1 MTTSGGAG
9 FGGSGGDGGDG
20 SSAGGFSYGDAQ
32 LSSLIGGSGAGG
44 TLNKGG
50 GAGGSAI
57 GLVASETLE
66 VTDNATIRARGGK
79 GTGSG
84 SQLTSGGGSGG
95 AILLR
100 GEYVIINGT
109 LDVSGGNG
117 GNASGGQL
125 GGGGGSGGRI
135 AIYYHRSLD
144 TTNST
149 LTVSGG
155 QPIGAFSSAMPG
167 DDGTIYTG
175 LDNDGLAAQWLNNE
189 TSIADPTT
197 IDWSTDY
204 DNDGLSARLEY
215 SLGGSTTSADTALL
229 PNLSTDTS
237 GAMQYRYSQKQS
249 GIDPADYIINTTTTL
264 DPDDWTLLVPQKV
277 EIIPHPTLS
286 GYNQVTVTL
295 PSGEL
300 RRFIQLR
307 IRQ

>member
-1 MTTSGGAG
+1 MK
-9 FGGSGGDGGDG
+9 F
-20 SSAGGFSYGDAQ
+20 
-32 LSSLIGGSGAGG
+32 
-44 TLNKGG
+44 
-50 GAGGSAI
+50 
-57 GLVASETLE
+57 
-66 VTDNATIRARGGK
+66 
-79 GTGSG
+79 
-84 SQLTSGGGSGG
+84 
-95 AILLR
+95 LL
-100 GEYVIINGT
+100 GI

-155 QPIGAFSSAMPG
+155 QPIGTSSSAQPG
-167 DDGTIYTG
+167 ADGTIYTG

-189 TSIADPTT
+189 ISIANPTT

-237 GAMQYRYSQKQS
+237 GAMQYRYSQRQS
-249 GIDPADYIINTTTTL
+249 GIDPADYIVNTTTTL
-264 DPDDWTLLVPQKV
+264 DPDDWTLLVPQKF